1 MLGVCAGFFYLC
13 AVWQVRIPT
22 ASVINTCDTSIAHR
36 YASIPWRGM
45 RNTIIRIL
53 IAQVSRLTKST
64 CFALPRP
71 CSMLQSIP
79 LMCTH
84 SISKWEKNVNL
95 PNILQFFALCE
106 ILEISDINRTFQI
119 GTDEKLFSKLND
131 EGQAKVLDYMNLLM
145 KSGEYIREEPI
156 IYQFPRRTLSLY
168 DLPVSAGTGQF
179 LDSDRFSEIE
189 VGDEVSSSADF
200 GVRVCGDSM
209 EPLYLDGQIIWIHK
223 QETLEEGEIGVFFLD
238 GDAYVKKYHQSDSGI
253 QLISL
258 NKKYAPI
265 QVTSGSTLKTFGKV
279 VG

>member
-1 MLGVCAGFFYLC
+1 
-13 AVWQVRIPT
+13 
-22 ASVINTCDTSIAHR
+22 
-36 YASIPWRGM
+36 
-45 RNTIIRIL
+45 
-53 IAQVSRLTKST
+53 
-64 CFALPRP
+64 
-71 CSMLQSIP
+71 
-79 LMCTH
+79 
-84 SISKWEKNVNL
+84 
-95 PNILQFFALCE
+95 
-106 ILEISDINRTFQI
+106 
-119 GTDEKLFSKLND
+119 
-131 EGQAKVLDYMNLLM
+131 MNLLM

-156 IYQFPRRTLSLY
+156 IYQFSRRTLSLY

>member
-1 MLGVCAGFFYLC
+1 MFLLAAWHEDSGLLRPIGQARRGGLPRTYRACSSNRFSDFSVGRGRVCTWC
-13 AVWQVRIPT
+13 N
-22 ASVINTCDTSIAHR
+22 S
-36 YASIPWRGM
+36 
-45 RNTIIRIL
+45 
-53 IAQVSRLTKST
+53 SRTLSA
-64 CFALPRP
+64 FALP
-71 CSMLQSIP
+71 
-79 LMCTH
+79 
-84 SISKWEKNVNL
+84 NV
-95 PNILQFFALCE
+95 LQFFALCE

>member
-1 MLGVCAGFFYLC
+1 MIKKDFGSIIANKRKYRKLSQPQLAALLC
-13 AVWQVRIPT
+13 E
-22 ASVINTCDTSIAHR
+22 
-36 YASIPWRGM
+36 RG
-45 RNTIIRIL
+45 L
-53 IAQVSRLTKST
+53 DVKA
-64 CFALPRP
+64 
-71 CSMLQSIP
+71 
-79 LMCTH
+79 H

-95 PNILQFFALCE
+95 PNVLQFFALCE

-145 KSGEYIREEPI
+145 KSGEYIREKPI

>member
-1 MLGVCAGFFYLC
+1 
-13 AVWQVRIPT
+13 
-22 ASVINTCDTSIAHR
+22 
-36 YASIPWRGM
+36 
-45 RNTIIRIL
+45 
-53 IAQVSRLTKST
+53 
-64 CFALPRP
+64 
-71 CSMLQSIP
+71 
-79 LMCTH
+79 
-84 SISKWEKNVNL
+84 
-95 PNILQFFALCE
+95 
-106 ILEISDINRTFQI
+106 
-119 GTDEKLFSKLND
+119 
-131 EGQAKVLDYMNLLM
+131 MNLLM

-200 GVRVCGDSM
+200 GVRVCGDNM

>member
-1 MLGVCAGFFYLC
+1 MKIYKYKDNVDTDVIIPARYLNSFDAKELASHAMADIDPTFATTVEKGDIIVAGQNFGCGSSREHAPLCLKTAGVKCVIAKSFARIFYRNSINIGFP
-13 AVWQVRIPT
+13 I
-22 ASVINTCDTSIAHR
+22 
-36 YASIPWRGM
+36 M
-45 RNTIIRIL
+45 
-53 IAQVSRLTKST
+53 
-64 CFALPRP
+64 
-71 CSMLQSIP
+71 
-79 LMCTH
+79 
-84 SISKWEKNVNL
+84 E
-95 PNILQFFALCE
+95 CE
-106 ILEISDINRTFQI
+106 EAAD
-119 GTDEKLFSKLND
+119 K
-131 EGQAKVLDYMNLLM
+131 
-145 KSGEYIREEPI
+145 
-156 IYQFPRRTLSLY
+156 
-168 DLPVSAGTGQF
+168 
-179 LDSDRFSEIE
+179 IE